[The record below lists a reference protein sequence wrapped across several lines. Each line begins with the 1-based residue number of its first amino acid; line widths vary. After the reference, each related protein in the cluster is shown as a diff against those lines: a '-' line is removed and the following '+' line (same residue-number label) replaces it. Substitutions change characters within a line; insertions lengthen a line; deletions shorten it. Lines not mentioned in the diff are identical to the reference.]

1 MIALPTQTL
10 SLLTMGFGLG
20 LLHALDPDHVLA
32 VANLGDA
39 RAGRRATLSF
49 CARWALGHGA
59 ALLVIGALV
68 LLAGMAVPSDL
79 SAAAEHLVGWV
90 LIALGVTTL
99 WRLWAGEAPVQ
110 WHCHGVDGAHLHVAG
125 LPAHQGRRALLVG
138 LLHGTAGSA
147 ALLVLAPL
155 ASAANPW
162 LGMSYLVLFALGV
175 LAAMLA
181 FGGVLGA
188 GLRHLRGQGAGV
200 ASGLRILVALAAMA
214 FGLSLLR
221 AG

>member
-1 MIALPTQTL
+1 MIALQSQTL
-10 SLLTMGFGLG
+10 TLMSMGFGLG

-39 RAGRRATLSF
+39 RAGRRATLGF
-49 CARWALGHGA
+49 CVRWALGHGA

-68 LLAGMAVPSDL
+68 LLAGTAVPSDL
-79 SAAAEHLVGWV
+79 SAAAEYGVGCV

-99 WRLWAGEAPVQ
+99 WRLGAGAAPAQ
-110 WHCHGVDGAHLHVAG
+110 LQCHGVDGAHLHVAG

-155 ASAANPW
+155 ATAANPW
-162 LGMSYLVLFALGV
+162 LGMSYLLLFAIGV
-175 LAAMLA
+175 LAAMMA

-188 GLRHLRGQGAGV
+188 GFRHLRGKRASV
-200 ASGLRILVALAAMA
+200 SSGLRILVALAAMA